1 MVSLRCRVLPAPKT
15 QYWVCGPSQPGP
27 DHLTAESAI
36 NSGKLATDVTATD
49 NEKMGRRIDPVQKF
63 IAIDQSRI
71 AGTNIIRARPRS
83 QNDVVRFN
91 FLLPLIFGRN
101 PDSMFI
107 DQCSAPEHHPDL
119 EPFQLVLQLAGQP
132 SAGDSPRLHP
142 LHQRISKQIGFDS
155 ISFLFKKFAMESRG
169 CVKSAHGVGPMMKP
183 RATQY
188 PLFDDHHFEAI
199 FCCLKRRLAAS
210 RPCTYDRKLIFF
222 IHIASQNYPSLEKPT
237 TPLFKSRPI
246 LT

>member
-27 DHLTAESAI
+27 DYLTAECAI
-36 NSGKLATDVTATD
+36 NSGKLATDITATD
-49 NEKMGRRIDPVQKF
+49 NEKMARRINPVQKF

-71 AGTNIIRARPRS
+71 AGTDIIRARPRS

-91 FLLPLIFGRN
+91 FLLLPIFGRN

-107 DQCSAPEHHPDL
+107 DQCSVPEYYPDL
-119 EPFQLVLQLAGQP
+119 ELFQLVLQFAGQP
-132 SAGDSPRLHP
+132 SAGDLPCFHP
-142 LHQRISKQIGFDS
+142 LHQRICKKIGFDS
-155 ISFLFKKFAMESRG
+155 KSFLFKKLALESRG

-183 RATQY
+183 RATKC
-188 PLFDDHHFEAI
+188 PLFDDHHFETL

-210 RPCTYDRKLIFF
+210 RPSTYDRKLIFF
-222 IHIASQNYPSLEKPT
+222 IHIASQYYLSLEKPI
-237 TPLFKSRPI
+237 TPMFKSRPI